1 MRLATRTRRLY
12 RTAATGVLTC
22 GLAVGYAGSP
32 AQAAPGA
39 QLLRLELTAPRVT
52 VAYQDLTGNAVKHS
66 LVLTPPPGSG
76 ARPRTVTWEGS
87 KVPTRG
93 RVLTQTLDAGI
104 RPDTAYCGVI
114 ESVLSTAKTQNT
126 DPVDQDVQEELGT
139 DPGPVVVTTKSNQ
152 ICTGPAG
159 AAGNPADV
167 SVGSIDGEAAPPPGT
182 NRNYWINYANR
193 GTTEAK
199 DVTIQVQ
206 ATGTMSMRRPP
217 DSGTFNGFQCS
228 ASGSGYRCTG
238 GTLPAGA
245 KGQIP
250 FLGRIA
256 SAGPGAIHV
265 TISAP
270 GESDPTNNAQTLTIL
285 SAR

>member
-1 MRLATRTRRLY
+1 MA
-12 RTAATGVLTC
+12 C
-22 GLAVGYAGSP
+22 GLALGLASPP
-32 AQAAPGA
+32 AQAAPVA
-39 QLLRLELTAPRVT
+39 ELLRLELAAPSIT
-52 VAYQDLTGNAVKHS
+52 VAFRDLTPYAVRHS
-66 LVLTPPPGSG
+66 LILTPQGTGGGKVLS
-76 ARPRTVTWEGS
+76 VNWEGAL
-87 KVPTRG
+87 VPGMG
-93 RVLTQTLDAGI
+93 RVLTKTLDAKILPGI
-104 RPDTAYCGVI
+104 AYCGLI
-114 ESVLSTAKTQNT
+114 ESVLSSQK
-126 DPVDQDVQEELGT
+126 GT
-139 DPGPVVVTTKSNQ
+139 TKEDDSPVVTTYKSNQ
-152 ICTGPAG
+152 ICAKPSGTPG
-159 AAGNPADV
+159 GNPADV

-250 FLGRIA
+250 FLGRVA

-270 GESDPTNNAQTLTIL
+270 GEANPTDNAQTLTIL